1 MTNQLIDLMADI
13 SNFIFIKGSKQ
24 SIVDFINRGL
34 EGSRVKKRVSD
45 SMSGAEIVNRLN
57 DHGYP
62 ISMTSYIPMP
72 RTYLTYDT
80 TNTVKDFYSW
90 YVEGM
95 GPYDMIDCHISH
107 ARQKE
112 LDDFIDSRK
121 DVFGEVLY
129 EIPCYNH
136 AMKLLHPEL
145 KDAYRLYRH
154 NYYQAKSYQKHKYGI
169 IGWLDW
175 CRTNYGCTWPAPF
188 DVWRLYKETGDNLC
202 LAIEMNVCALIPDV
216 FLRYMNSIDG
226 LTVYAYGNDNED
238 YDFWYQFNGQN
249 NEITK
254 KNPWKDRNYKK
265 YRKEFEKTEEDESY
279 QEYSAVGKVMTGY
292 VKDFLKELDESF
304 LENKHK

>member
-1 MTNQLIDLMADI
+1 MADI
-13 SNFIFIKGSKQ
+13 TNIIFIKGSKQ
-24 SIVDFINRGL
+24 TIVDFINRGL
-34 EGSRVKKRVSD
+34 KGSKVRNRVSE

-57 DHGYP
+57 GHGYP

-80 TNTVKDFYSW
+80 TNAVKCFYSW

-112 LDDFIDSRK
+112 LDDFIDSHK
-121 DVFGEVLY
+121 DMFSEQLY
-129 EIPCYNH
+129 GIPCYNH
-136 AMKLLHPEL
+136 AMKLLHSEL
-145 KDAYRLYRH
+145 KEAYRLYRH

-188 DVWRLYKETGDNLC
+188 DVWRLYLETKDSLC
-202 LAIEMNVCALIPDV
+202 LVIEMNVSALIPDV
-216 FLRYMNSIDG
+216 FLRYLNSIDR

-249 NEITK
+249 NEFTR
-254 KNPWKDRNYKK
+254 KNPWKDRNYRK
-265 YRKEFEKTEEDESY
+265 YLKEFQNAEDSDTY
-279 QEYSAVGKVMTGY
+279 HPEYNAVCKVMAGY
-292 VKDFLKELDESF
+292 VKNFLKELNES
-304 LENKHK
+304 LSANECK

>member
-1 MTNQLIDLMADI
+1 
-13 SNFIFIKGSKQ
+13 
-24 SIVDFINRGL
+24 
-34 EGSRVKKRVSD
+34 
-45 SMSGAEIVNRLN
+45 
-57 DHGYP
+57 
-62 ISMTSYIPMP
+62 MTSYIPMP

-80 TNTVKDFYSW
+80 TNIVKDFYSW
-90 YVEGM
+90 YVEGI
-95 GPYDMIDCHISH
+95 GPYDMIDSRISY

-112 LDDFIDSRK
+112 VEDFIDAHK
-121 DVFGEVLY
+121 DVFSEELY
-129 EIPCYNH
+129 GLPCYNH

-226 LTVYAYGNDNED
+226 LTVYAYGNDNEE
-238 YDFWYQFNGQN
+238 YEFWYQFNGQN

-265 YRKEFEKTEEDESY
+265 YLKEFEKAEEDLSKAWIPFSDIVRIL
-279 QEYSAVGKVMTGY
+279 QSTLT
-292 VKDFLKELDESF
+292 LKEENGEKILDLLIKI
-304 LENKHK
+304 LEEENCDRGLIMNIVYGNSCSRKDSLLCWIENNTSLSEKLDRILNFYMKL

>member
-80 TNTVKDFYSW
+80 TNTVMCFYSW
-90 YVEGM
+90 YVERM
-95 GPYDMIDCHISH
+95 GYYDMIDSRISH

-121 DVFGEVLY
+121 DVFGGKA
-129 EIPCYNH
+129 PGFNDYNC
-136 AMKLLHPEL
+136 AMEMLHPEL
-145 KDAYRLYRH
+145 KEAYRLYQH
-154 NYYQAKSYQKHKYGI
+154 NYYQAKSYQKRKYGI

-188 DVWRLYKETGDNLC
+188 DVWRLYKETGDSLC
-202 LAIEMNVCALIPDV
+202 LAIEMNVSELIPDV

-226 LTVYAYGNDNED
+226 LTVYAYGNDNEE
-238 YDFWYQFNGQN
+238 YEFWYQFNGQTD
-249 NEITK
+249 ELIK
-254 KNPWKDRNYKK
+254 KNPRKDRNYKK
-265 YRKEFEKTEEDESY
+265 YLKEFEKAEEDEGY

-292 VKDFLKELDESF
+292 VRHFLKALDITLHS
-304 LENKHK
+304 

>member
-1 MTNQLIDLMADI
+1 MTHQLIDLMADI

-45 SMSGAEIVNRLN
+45 SLSGAEIVNRLN

-80 TNTVKDFYSW
+80 TNAVKSFYSW

-95 GPYDMIDCHISH
+95 GPYDMIDSRISH

-112 LDDFIDSRK
+112 VDDFIDAHK
-121 DVFGEVLY
+121 DVFGEELY
-129 EIPCYNH
+129 GIPCYNH
-136 AMKLLHPEL
+136 SMKLLHPEL
-145 KDAYRLYRH
+145 KDAYRLYRQ
-154 NYYQAKSYQKHKYGI
+154 NYYQAKSYQKRKYGI
-169 IGWLDW
+169 IGLLDW

-188 DVWRLYKETGDNLC
+188 DVWRLYKEMEDSLC

-226 LTVYAYGNDNED
+226 LTVYAYGNDSEE
-238 YDFWYQFNGQN
+238 YEFWYQFNGQN

-265 YRKEFEKTEEDESY
+265 YLKEFEKAEEDKGY
-279 QEYSAVGKVMTGY
+279 QEYSAVCKVMTGY
-292 VKDFLKELDESF
+292 VRHFLKALDITLHS
-304 LENKHK
+304 

>member
-1 MTNQLIDLMADI
+1 MEDITNI
-13 SNFIFIKGSKQ
+13 IFIAGSKQ
-24 SIVDFINRGL
+24 SVVDFINRGL
-34 EGSRVKKRVSD
+34 KGSKVRNRVSE

-57 DHGYP
+57 GHGYP

-95 GPYDMIDCHISH
+95 GPDDTIDSCISH

-112 LDDFIDSRK
+112 LDDFIDSHK
-121 DVFGEVLY
+121 DVFDEQLY
-129 EIPCYNH
+129 GIPCYNH
-136 AMKLLHPEL
+136 AMELLHPEL
-145 KDAYRLYRH
+145 KEAYRLYRH

-188 DVWRLYKETGDNLC
+188 DVWRLYKETGDSLC
-202 LAIEMNVCALIPDV
+202 LAIEMNVSALIPDV
-216 FLRYMNSIDG
+216 FLRYLNSIDG

-238 YDFWYQFNGQN
+238 YDFWYQFNGLSD
-249 NEITK
+249 ELIR
-254 KNPWKDRNYKK
+254 KNPWVDRKCRK
-265 YRKEFEKTEEDESY
+265 YLKEFKNTEDDDTFNH
-279 QEYSAVGKVMTGY
+279 EYNAVCKVMAGY
-292 VKDFLKELDESF
+292 VKDFLKALDITLHS
-304 LENKHK
+304 

>member
-1 MTNQLIDLMADI
+1 MADI
-13 SNFIFIKGSKQ
+13 TNIIFIKGSKQ

-34 EGSRVKKRVSD
+34 KGSKVRNRVSEL
-45 SMSGAEIVNRLN
+45 MSSAEIVNRLN

-80 TNTVKDFYSW
+80 TNAVKCFYSW

-95 GPYDMIDCHISH
+95 GPDDMIDCRISH

-112 LDDFIDSRK
+112 VDDFIDSHK
-121 DVFGEVLY
+121 DMFSEQLY
-129 EIPCYNH
+129 GIPCYNH

-145 KDAYRLYRH
+145 KEVYRLYRH
-154 NYYQAKSYQKHKYGI
+154 NYYQAKSYQKRKYGI

-188 DVWRLYKETGDNLC
+188 DVWRLYKETGDSLC
-202 LAIEMNVCALIPDV
+202 LAIEMNVSAFIPDV
-216 FLRYMNSIDG
+216 FLRYLNSIDG
-226 LTVYAYGNDNED
+226 LTVHAYGNDNED
-238 YDFWYQFNGQN
+238 YDFWYQFNGQTD
-249 NEITK
+249 ELIK

-265 YRKEFEKTEEDESY
+265 YLKEFEKEEDEGY

-292 VKDFLKELDESF
+292 VRHFLKALDITLHS
-304 LENKHK
+304 

>member
-1 MTNQLIDLMADI
+1 MEDITNI
-13 SNFIFIKGSKQ
+13 IFIKGSKQ
-24 SIVDFINRGL
+24 SVVDFINRGL
-34 EGSRVKKRVSD
+34 KGSKVRNRVSEL
-45 SMSGAEIVNRLN
+45 MSGAEIVNRLN
-57 DHGYP
+57 SYGYP

-95 GPYDMIDCHISH
+95 GPYDTIDSRISH

-112 LDDFIDSRK
+112 LDDFIDSHK
-121 DVFGEVLY
+121 DVFSEQLY
-129 EIPCYNH
+129 GIPCYNH

-145 KDAYRLYRH
+145 KEAYRLYRH
-154 NYYQAKSYQKHKYGI
+154 NYYQAKSYQKRKYGI

-175 CRTNYGCTWPAPF
+175 CRANYGCTWPAPF
-188 DVWRLYKETGDNLC
+188 DVWRLYKETKDCLC
-202 LAIEMNVCALIPDV
+202 LVIEMNVSALIPDV
-216 FLRYMNSIDG
+216 FLRYLNSIDG

-249 NEITK
+249 NEFTK

-265 YRKEFEKTEEDESY
+265 YLKEFQNVSETDINY
-279 QEYSAVGKVMTGY
+279 HEYNAVCKVMTDY
-292 VKDFLKELDESF
+292 VQSFLKVVSLS
-304 LENKHK
+304 L